1 MTEESDEETKQD
13 VERLKEEVSK
23 LIDDIDHSY
32 YRIPKEEFE
41 SITVSKIT
49 KDVSDQLHGRISTW
63 RNWIGITI
71 VVLSFFGINQIPKL
85 ITEVKEDI
93 KKEVEEN
100 MDDYIKKSIQ
110 PLEDRLSYKL
120 DTLNEQYKALHRAQ
134 ENIFPKVISTVQETA
149 KTATNKE
156 FENIKSQLLSLQ
168 KSALEI
174 EVEKILKNIKA
185 KKISYSTAA
194 KQFKSLVNRALETKD
209 KHFFPKFLDSYVKVL
224 VNAERWLEVHKL
236 QTEFEKDFNF
246 SYYTWVNIAIA
257 DMSLYE
263 KSHSPLYKERA
274 VYAYHQALNLLPDYG
289 TPYAV
294 RLILHM
300 IDYNRSNNNN
310 VKENEKAAALKLI
323 NNINAGRDVITSY
336 ETYNY
341 LNRMKSDRYLKEFI
355 LSLEGL
361 FPNEMIIMKS
371 RYQQELDYINKKNKK
386 PKAKQKIP
394 S

>member
-1 MTEESDEETKQD
+1 MSTENNDDETKQD
-13 VERLKEEVSK
+13 VERLKEEVTK

-49 KDVSDQLHGRISTW
+49 RDVSEQLNKRISTW
-63 RNWIGITI
+63 RNWIGIAI

-85 ITEVKEDI
+85 ISEIKDEI
-93 KKEVEEN
+93 KKEIAEKMDEHTKKAVE
-100 MDDYIKKSIQ
+100 
-110 PLEDRLSYKL
+110 PLEDRINYKL
-120 DTLNEQYKALHRAQ
+120 DTIHEQYKALHSAQ

-156 FENIKSQLLSLQ
+156 FESIKSQLLSLQ

-174 EVEKILKNIKA
+174 EVEKLMANIKA
-185 KKISYSTAA
+185 KKISYSAAA
-194 KQFKSLVNRALETKD
+194 KKFKNMESRALEIRD
-209 KHFFPKFLDSYVKVL
+209 KSFFPKFIDNYVKVL
-224 VNAERWLEVHKL
+224 VNAEQWIEVHKL
-236 QTEFEKDFNF
+236 QTKFEKDFKF

-263 KSHSPLYKERA
+263 KSHSHLYKERA
-274 VYAYHQALNLLPDYG
+274 VYAYQQALNLLPDYG

-294 RLILHM
+294 RLIIHM
-300 IDYNRSNNNN
+300 IDYSRTSNND
-310 VKENEKAAALKLI
+310 VKDHEKSEALKLI
-323 NNINAGRDVITSY
+323 NSINAGRDVITSY

-341 LNRMKSDRYLKEFI
+341 LNRMKSDRYLKDFI
-355 LSLEGL
+355 LDLESL
-361 FPNEMIIMKS
+361 FPTEMTIMKS

-386 PKAKQKIP
+386 PKSSKKL